1 MIKWPKKSVK
11 FGQKAPF
18 FMPQLKIKVDDL
30 YQFHLFFKEGVVISN
45 LIVFQEAVV
54 ISSYL
59 NFNKTWKTC
68 HFPINAHAK
77 SAFLGYLNVIVCTAK
92 TRSVTYWFFCLIWV
106 RRWYTLQRSDLY
118 TSVVIHKWDQH
129 TSLIL
134 ILSHKNCHAWSY
146 TKTNMH
152 QTAIYRTTNSY
163 MFRLPGI
170 PHRHGQ
176 NSIPY
181 EIQK

>member
-1 MIKWPKKSVK
+1 MIKWPKSMK

-18 FMPQLKIKVDDL
+18 FMPQLKIKVGDL

-59 NFNKTWKTC
+59 NFNKIWKKC
-68 HFPINAHAK
+68 HFPIKAHAK

-92 TRSVTYWFFCLIWV
+92 TRSMTYWFFCLIWV

-129 TSLIL
+129 TSLNKVSYWFYSSVEQCAES
-134 ILSHKNCHAWSY
+134 LSHHLFWKKLLTRI
-146 TKTNMH
+146 TKCLYC
-152 QTAIYRTTNSY
+152 Q
-163 MFRLPGI
+163 LL
-170 PHRHGQ
+170 
-176 NSIPY
+176 
-181 EIQK
+181 

>member
-1 MIKWPKKSVK
+1 MIKWPKSVK

-18 FMPQLKIKVDDL
+18 FMPQLKIKVGDL

-59 NFNKTWKTC
+59 NFNKIWKKC
-68 HFPINAHAK
+68 HFPIKAHAK

-92 TRSVTYWFFCLIWV
+92 TRSMTYWFFCLIWV

-129 TSLIL
+129 TSLNTVTMML
-134 ILSHKNCHAWSY
+134 INNKKDWSKRNISCKY
-146 TKTNMH
+146 V
-152 QTAIYRTTNSY
+152 
-163 MFRLPGI
+163 L
-170 PHRHGQ
+170 
-176 NSIPY
+176 
-181 EIQK
+181 E